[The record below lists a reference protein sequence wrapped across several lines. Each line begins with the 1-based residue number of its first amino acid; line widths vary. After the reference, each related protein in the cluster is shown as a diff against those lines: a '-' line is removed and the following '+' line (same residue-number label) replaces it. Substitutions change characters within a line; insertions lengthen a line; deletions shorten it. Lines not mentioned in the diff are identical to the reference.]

1 MIRFITRFLQVGLFS
16 TAIAVLIWW
25 LTELGDFLPVL
36 LVSLSIGW
44 SVNLAF
50 VLTHGLLSGRIGPWL
65 ASVPI
70 VALGLAAGLVI
81 GGALVGNHPLYFF
94 TQSFA
99 TLGLALFFGITGSLI
114 FYTRERLYRT
124 SRQLA
129 KAELRESQQQ
139 KLLTETELK
148 LLQAQIEPHFLFN
161 TLSNIAQLIPGNP
174 ELAGKTLDNLTTL
187 LRASLA
193 RTRTGETTLGQEI
206 EFAGAYLA
214 IQATRMGGRLRYELD
229 LPDELREIPLP
240 PLLVQ
245 PLLENA
251 VLHGIEPKAEGGE
264 VVFTARQIDD
274 ELILGVSDNGAG
286 ISETGANGGTGL
298 RNVRDR
304 LRLRY
309 GSEASLAL
317 TPASP
322 NGVNAVVRI
331 PLRNEGEPAAAGK
344 LDPEPA

>member
-1 MIRFITRFLQVGLFS
+1 MRNLTRFIQVGLFS
-16 TAIAVLIWW
+16 TAIAALVWW
-25 LTELGDFLPVL
+25 LTDFGDFLPVL

-50 VLTHGLLSGRIGPWL
+50 VLSHDWLSGRIGPWL
-65 ASVPI
+65 API
-70 VALGLAAGLVI
+70 PVVALGLAAGLVI
-81 GGALVGNHPLYFF
+81 GGALVGNHPLFFF

-114 FYTRERLYRT
+114 FTTRERLYRI

-129 KAELRESQQQ
+129 EVELRESQQQ

-161 TLSNIAQLIPGNP
+161 TLSNISQLIRSNP
-174 ELAGKTLDNLTTL
+174 DLAVETLENLTTL

-193 RTRTGETTLGQEI
+193 RTRAGESTLGQEI
-206 EFAGAYLA
+206 DFASAYLA
-214 IQATRMGGRLRYELD
+214 IQSTRMQGRLRYEID
-229 LPDELREIPLP
+229 LPDELRELPLP

-251 VLHGIEPKAEGGE
+251 VLHGIEPQAEGGE
-264 VVFTARQIDD
+264 VLFTARRIDD
-274 ELILGVSDNGAG
+274 ELMLSVSDNGAG
-286 ISETGANGGTGL
+286 VSETGSAGGSGL
-298 RNVRDR
+298 RNIRDR

-309 GSEASLAL
+309 GPKASLEL

-322 NGVNAVVRI
+322 NGVNAVVCI
-331 PLRNEGEPAAAGK
+331 PLHDESATSESGM
-344 LDPEPA
+344 LDPEPE

>member
-25 LTELGDFLPVL
+25 LIEFGDFLPVL

-44 SVNLAF
+44 SVHLAF
-50 VLTHGLLSGRIGPWL
+50 VLAHDWLSGRIGPWL
-65 ASVPI
+65 APIPI

-94 TQSFA
+94 TQNFA
-99 TLGLALFFGITGSLI
+99 TLALALFFGITGSLI

-124 SRQLA
+124 SQKLA
-129 KAELRESQQQ
+129 ESELRQSQQQ
-139 KLLTETELK
+139 KLIAETELK

-187 LRASLA
+187 LRASLT

-206 EFAGAYLA
+206 EFAAAYLA
-214 IQATRMGGRLRYELD
+214 IQATRMQGRLRYEID
-229 LPDELREIPLP
+229 LPGELSDIPLP

-251 VLHGIEPKAEGGE
+251 VTHGIEPLSAGGE
-264 VVFTARQIDD
+264 VSFTARKIDD
-274 ELILGVSDNGAG
+274 ELILSVHDSGAG
-286 ISETGANGGTGL
+286 ISETGVNGGTGL

-309 GSEASLAL
+309 GPKASLEL
-317 TPASP
+317 TPANP
-322 NGVNAVVRI
+322 RGVNAIINI
-331 PLRNEGEPAAAGK
+331 PLEREPISS
-344 LDPEPA
+344 

>member
-1 MIRFITRFLQVGLFS
+1 MTRFITRFLQVGLFS

-25 LTELGDFLPVL
+25 LIEFGDFLPVL

-50 VLTHGLLSGRIGPWL
+50 VLAHDWLSGRIGPWL
-65 ASVPI
+65 APVPI

-114 FYTRERLYRT
+114 FYTRERLFRI
-124 SRQLA
+124 SQQLA

-206 EFAGAYLA
+206 EFAAAYLA
-214 IQATRMGGRLRYELD
+214 IQATRMQGRLRYEID
-229 LPDELREIPLP
+229 LPGELRDIPLP

-251 VLHGIEPKAEGGE
+251 VTHGIEPLSAGGE
-264 VVFTARQIDD
+264 VSFTARKTGD
-274 ELILGVSDNGAG
+274 ELILGVHDTGAG

-309 GSEASLAL
+309 GPKASLEL
-317 TPASP
+317 TPANP
-322 NGVNAVVRI
+322 HGINAIINI
-331 PLRNEGEPAAAGK
+331 PLETEPISS
-344 LDPEPA
+344 

>member
-25 LTELGDFLPVL
+25 LIEFGDFLPVL

-44 SVNLAF
+44 SVHLAF
-50 VLTHGLLSGRIGPWL
+50 VLAHDWLSGRIGPWL
-65 ASVPI
+65 APIPI
-70 VALGLAAGLVI
+70 VALGLAAGLVV

-114 FYTRERLYRT
+114 FYTRERLFRI
-124 SRQLA
+124 SQQLA

-206 EFAGAYLA
+206 EFAAAYLA
-214 IQATRMGGRLRYELD
+214 IQATRMQGRLRYEID
-229 LPDELREIPLP
+229 LPGELRDIPLP

-251 VLHGIEPKAEGGE
+251 VTHGIEPLSAGGE
-264 VVFTARQIDD
+264 VSFTARKTGD
-274 ELILGVSDNGAG
+274 ELILGVHDTGAG

-309 GSEASLAL
+309 GPKASLAL
-317 TPASP
+317 PPANP
-322 NGVNAVVRI
+322 HGINAIISI
-331 PLRNEGEPAAAGK
+331 PLET
-344 LDPEPA
+344 

>member
-25 LTELGDFLPVL
+25 LIEFGDFLPVL

-44 SVNLAF
+44 SVHLAF
-50 VLTHGLLSGRIGPWL
+50 VLAHDWLSGRIGPWL
-65 ASVPI
+65 APIPI
-70 VALGLAAGLVI
+70 VALGLAAGLVV

-114 FYTRERLYRT
+114 FYTRERLFRI
-124 SRQLA
+124 SQQLA

-206 EFAGAYLA
+206 EFAAAYLA
-214 IQATRMGGRLRYELD
+214 IQATRMQGRLRYEID
-229 LPDELREIPLP
+229 LPGELRDIPLP

-251 VLHGIEPKAEGGE
+251 VTHGIEPLSAGGE
-264 VVFTARQIDD
+264 VSFTARKTGD
-274 ELILGVSDNGAG
+274 ELILGVHDTGAG

-309 GSEASLAL
+309 GPKASLEL
-317 TPASP
+317 TPANP
-322 NGVNAVVRI
+322 HGINAIISI
-331 PLRNEGEPAAAGK
+331 PLETEPVSS
-344 LDPEPA
+344 

>member
-16 TAIAVLIWW
+16 AAIAVLIWW
-25 LTELGDFLPVL
+25 LTGWGDFLPVL

-44 SVNLAF
+44 SLNLAF
-50 VLTHGLLSGRIGPWL
+50 VLAHDWLSGRIGPWL
-65 ASVPI
+65 APVPI

-124 SRQLA
+124 SQQLA
-129 KAELRESQQQ
+129 EAELRESQQQ

-161 TLSNIAQLIPGNP
+161 TLSNIAQLIPGDP
-174 ELAGKTLDNLTTL
+174 ELAGKTLENLTTL
-187 LRASLA
+187 LRASLT

-214 IQATRMGGRLRYELD
+214 IQATRMQGRLRYEID
-229 LPDELREIPLP
+229 LPDELRDIPLP

-251 VLHGIEPKAEGGE
+251 VTHGIESLSAGGE
-264 VVFTARQIDD
+264 VSFTARKIDD
-274 ELILGVSDNGAG
+274 ELILSVHDTGAG

-309 GSEASLAL
+309 GPNASLEL
-317 TPASP
+317 TPANP
-322 NGVNAVVRI
+322 RGVNAVINI
-331 PLRNEGEPAAAGK
+331 PLERNPISS
-344 LDPEPA
+344 